1 MSTNFILALTLSAVV
16 SYLLGSCNSAIIVVK
31 LWKKVDV
38 RDFGSKNAGLTNTLR
53 CFGKGAAL
61 VTLLGDL
68 AKGVVAVLLS
78 KLIFVLLD
86 TGISDV
92 LGSEI
97 LKSEITGVNNLRFI
111 GYIAGFLAI
120 LGHIFPLYYGFKGG
134 KGILVSASIL
144 IVTDP
149 LTFCIVIPFFAL
161 ILALTKYVSVSSI
174 TAAIAYPII
183 TFTTQYFISDV
194 PKSLALL
201 HTILV
206 IGTSILLIYMHKS
219 NIVRLKNHT
228 ENKFSFKKKEG

>member
-16 SYLLGSCNSAIIVVK
+16 SYLLGSCNSAIIVVR

-61 VTLLGDL
+61 ITLLGDL

-92 LGSEI
+92 LG
-97 LKSEITGVNNLRFI
+97 SEITGVNNLRFI

-161 ILALTKYVSVSSI
+161 ILVLTKYVSVSSI
-174 TAAIAYPII
+174 TAAISYPII

-194 PKSLALL
+194 PKNLALL